1 MDTKI
6 LSIQSHV
13 VSGSVGNKAA
23 IFPLQLLGFDVD
35 FINTVHFSNH
45 TGYRVIKGTV
55 MTGEQLND
63 IAFGLNE
70 NNLLGHD
77 YVLTGYIGSQ
87 SFLDSVLELLCL
99 VKNNNSNMK
108 YVCDP
113 VLGDDGKLYVPKEL
127 IPIFAEKMVSKAYM
141 ITPNQFEAELLT
153 NKIIKRHD
161 DVIQVLVDLCKLG
174 PKIVVLTS
182 AIIEDITN
190 DKLACYISCHDNEKN
205 ILIIK
210 QFIIKK
216 LNGHY
221 TGTGDT
227 TASLVLAWINILGE
241 HNFGEAFKKVLST
254 MNGIIKN
261 TQKRQEELV
270 SRNPNYN
277 TTQAC
282 ELCVVKS
289 KSIIECP
296 PNLDAEDIEEHEYII
311 NL

>member
-13 VSGSVGNKAA
+13 VSGTVGNKAA

-63 IAFGLNE
+63 LAFGLNE
-70 NNLLGHD
+70 NNLLNHD

-87 SFLDSVLELLCL
+87 SFLDSVLELLL
-99 VKNNNSNMK
+99 LIKNNNNNVK

-127 IPIFAEKMVSKAYM
+127 ISIFAEKVISKAYM

-153 NKIIKRHD
+153 NKIIKGHN
-161 DVIQVLVDLCKLG
+161 DVVQVLVDLCKLG

-182 AIIEDITN
+182 AIIEDITE
-190 DKLACYISCHDNEKN
+190 DKLACYISYHDIEKN

-216 LNGHY
+216 LSGHY
-221 TGTGDT
+221 TGTGDI
-227 TASLVLAWINILGE
+227 TASLILAWINILGE
-241 HNFGEAFKKVLST
+241 HKCGEAFKMVLST

-261 TQKRQEELV
+261 TQQKQELM
-270 SRNPNYN
+270 SSSPNYN
-277 TTQAC
+277 ITQAC

-296 PNLDAEDIEEHEYII
+296 PNLDAEDIEEHEYVI